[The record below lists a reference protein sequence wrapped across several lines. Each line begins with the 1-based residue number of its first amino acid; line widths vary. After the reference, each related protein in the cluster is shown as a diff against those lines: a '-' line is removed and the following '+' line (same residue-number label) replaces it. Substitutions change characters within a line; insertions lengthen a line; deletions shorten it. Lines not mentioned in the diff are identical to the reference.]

1 MNERQAWEMFRATG
15 NVEAYLL
22 YAELKSKEQQNRG
35 EKNLDQKDTGNHPQ
49 SYGYFQQR

>member
-22 YAELKSKEQQNRG
+22 YAQLKSQRKNGG
-35 EKNLDQKDTGNHPQ
+35 EKSLDTKDTGNHPQ